1 LSDKQQS
8 EAAVKSLV
16 EGIEV
21 EASNS
26 AKCLQDACSHL
37 LPVMQLAVTKIHPL
51 LSDHSGNLLAVLSII

>member
-1 LSDKQQS
+1 M
-8 EAAVKSLV
+8 KSLV